1 MGRNEVIQYLMDS
14 CNVSFSVALQVLRDH
29 GWDMFLA
36 KCDLQEQYYPG

>member
-14 CNVSFSVALQVLRDH
+14 CNVSFSVALQALRDH

-36 KCDLQEQYYPG
+36 KCDLQEQYYPE

>member
-14 CNVSFSVALQVLRDH
+14 CNVSFSAALQALRDN

-36 KCDLQEQYYPG
+36 QCELQEQYYLG